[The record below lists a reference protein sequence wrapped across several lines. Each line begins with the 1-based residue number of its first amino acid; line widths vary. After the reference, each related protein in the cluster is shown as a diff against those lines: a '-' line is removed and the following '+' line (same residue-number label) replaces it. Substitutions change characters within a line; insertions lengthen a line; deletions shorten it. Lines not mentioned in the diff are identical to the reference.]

1 MTLWSG
7 FVTIP
12 DDVCAVLFFFPEGF
26 WSFFV
31 EVDVVGS
38 LSWSRFS
45 RMTKAQEL
53 LRSSLSF
60 FGGWMVK
67 LNTGECLYGKDE
79 LRYRKMVIGFL
90 EFGLVA
96 WAKKK

>member
-1 MTLWSG
+1 MM
-7 FVTIP
+7 FVLCFI
-12 DDVCAVLFFFPEGF
+12 FFPEGF

-45 RMTKAQEL
+45 KMTKAQEL

-67 LNTGECLYGKDE
+67 LNTASVCTVKMNCVTGK
-79 LRYRKMVIGFL
+79 
-90 EFGLVA
+90 
-96 WAKKK
+96 W